1 MNYESNQYQNLR
13 VNSPSG
19 RTINKNK
26 FNNNNN
32 QNNNPN
38 YGNLS
43 NTRDVSLNKKYHSC
57 SINPV
62 DRHKTKK

>member
-1 MNYESNQYQNLR
+1 ME
-13 VNSPSG
+13 
-19 RTINKNK
+19 
-26 FNNNNN
+26 NN

-43 NTRDVSLNKKYHSC
+43 NNRDVSINKKYHSC